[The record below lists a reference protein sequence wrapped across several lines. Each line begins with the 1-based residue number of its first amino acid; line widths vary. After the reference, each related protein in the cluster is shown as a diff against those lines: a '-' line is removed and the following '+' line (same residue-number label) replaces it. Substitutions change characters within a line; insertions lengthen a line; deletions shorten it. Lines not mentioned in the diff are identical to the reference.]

1 MSSEH
6 ESTVIFGSRA
16 DLRAERKRKRDE
28 SGDWDELSH
37 PDLRSILHLMK
48 YYPTLFHLPADAMP
62 ETPPVGNHSYTVKPA
77 GCCKIMVKLDNSSFV
92 VKGLGQSQK
101 FGFGMKF
108 YVGSADDLPLSERVM
123 PGLVAVA
130 WAEAQVLARKW
141 QQKKDS
147 EQPDVSPSCDATTEP
162 SPEDASS
169 GSQTT
174 LAWEQFSPDRL

>member
-1 MSSEH
+1 
-6 ESTVIFGSRA
+6 
-16 DLRAERKRKRDE
+16 
-28 SGDWDELSH
+28 
-37 PDLRSILHLMK
+37 
-48 YYPTLFHLPADAMP
+48 
-62 ETPPVGNHSYTVKPA
+62 
-77 GCCKIMVKLDNSSFV
+77 MVKLDNSSFV

-162 SPEDASS
+162 SPKDASS
-169 GSQTT
+169 GSETT
-174 LAWEQFSPDRL
+174 LAWGQFSPDRL

>member
-1 MSSEH
+1 M
-6 ESTVIFGSRA
+6 
-16 DLRAERKRKRDE
+16 
-28 SGDWDELSH
+28 
-37 PDLRSILHLMK
+37 
-48 YYPTLFHLPADAMP
+48 
-62 ETPPVGNHSYTVKPA
+62 
-77 GCCKIMVKLDNSSFV
+77 

-147 EQPDVSPSCDATTEP
+147 EQP
-162 SPEDASS
+162 EDWIRCSNNCAPAVGCLAAFPNGGFCKLQLLLAS
-169 GSQTT
+169 
-174 LAWEQFSPDRL
+174 

>member
-28 SGDWDELSH
+28 SGDWDKLSH
-37 PDLRSILHLMK
+37 PDLRSILQQKERLGNILMK
-48 YYPTLFHLPADAMP
+48 YYPTLLHLPAA
-62 ETPPVGNHSYTVKPA
+62 YTVKPA

-162 SPEDASS
+162 SPKDASS
-169 GSQTT
+169 GSETT

>member
-1 MSSEH
+1 
-6 ESTVIFGSRA
+6 
-16 DLRAERKRKRDE
+16 
-28 SGDWDELSH
+28 
-37 PDLRSILHLMK
+37 MK
-48 YYPTLFHLPADAMP
+48 YYPTLLHLPADAMP

-101 FGFGMKF
+101 FGFGVKF

-147 EQPDVSPSCDATTEP
+147 EQPDVLPSCDATTEP
-162 SPEDASS
+162 SPKDASS
-169 GSQTT
+169 GSKTT
-174 LAWEQFSPDRL
+174 LASGVQTTAPPQLDALLFSQTVVFASCNCCLLLSSNMVGETCN